1 MSLRGHLPFRLAVAA
16 VALCLA
22 AACGGASAASSQGST
37 GSTLTVLAAAS
48 LSRVFPGIG
57 RLFARTHPGTAVR
70 FSFGGTDLLT
80 AQIEQGVQG
89 DVFAGASTKYAD
101 RLLAERLV
109 GRPRAFCTN
118 RLVLVVPSSNP
129 AGITSLRDLATKD
142 ARLVIG
148 SATVPIGAYTRTV
161 LGNLDAAFG
170 STYSAKVLS
179 HVVSDELDVE
189 SVLTKVRTGEADAG
203 FVYVTDAAAAG
214 SAVRRIDL
222 PDNAQA
228 VANYQA
234 AAIARSTHPSLAG
247 AFVDFLLSP
256 VPQQALRRAGF
267 GPPAV

>member
-1 MSLRGHLPFRLAVAA
+1 
-16 VALCLA
+16 
-22 AACGGASAASSQGST
+22 
-37 GSTLTVLAAAS
+37 
-48 LSRVFPGIG
+48 
-57 RLFARTHPGTAVR
+57 
-70 FSFGGTDLLT
+70 
-80 AQIEQGVQG
+80 
-89 DVFAGASTKYAD
+89 
-101 RLLAERLV
+101 
-109 GRPRAFCTN
+109 
-118 RLVLVVPSSNP
+118 VPPSNP

-170 STYSAKVLS
+170 SSYSAKVLS

-247 AFVDFLLSP
+247 AFVDFLLSL